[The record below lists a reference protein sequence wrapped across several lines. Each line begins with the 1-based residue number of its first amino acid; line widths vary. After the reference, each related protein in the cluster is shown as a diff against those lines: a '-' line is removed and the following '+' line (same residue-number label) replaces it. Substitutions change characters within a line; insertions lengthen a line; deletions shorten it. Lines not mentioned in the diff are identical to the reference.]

1 MAFGNGLPWQQQYD
15 TNTTQSGEIT
25 GWEITTTANPSSL
38 SGQSQAIV
46 AFGFVFIFFVTTTT
60 CRRAPINLDGTI
72 GSWTSVSTGIASN
85 INSCEFI
92 LVGNKLYAV
101 GGVTDASGHNE
112 SAATVQYATI
122 GSDGSIGS
130 WTTAASMPAGR
141 RYGRLIIIADRMY
154 YIGGSA
160 IRYLV
165 EFTSF
170 VEESKADVFYA
181 DIDSGGVTGTW
192 STSANSLPQGRDRAC
207 VALAGGRIFLQGGEY
222 NASKRYHLYY
232 ADVSGSSIGSW
243 STEITYEDTN
253 MQHSNACCVVT
264 NNTMYIIGGED
275 SSSGRKRMVYWIGL
289 SETGTLESP
298 GWSSAQ
304 FLDSPAGIAFA
315 AAVALKTKLHII
327 GGLDNSGWAPYIL
340 SASFSGGFESYQ
352 GTTTWLL
359 KA

>member
-25 GWEITTTANPSSL
+25 GWAISSIANPTSL
-38 SGQSQAIV
+38 SGQAQSIV
-46 AFGFVFIFFVTTTT
+46 IHGFVFIFSGTVTS
-60 CRRAPINLDGTI
+60 CRRASINTDGTI
-72 GSWTSVSTGIASN
+72 GAWTSVSTGLSSN
-85 INSCEFI
+85 LNSSEFI

-112 SAATVQYATI
+112 SATTVQYATI

-130 WTTAASMPAGR
+130 WTAAASMPAGR

-181 DIDSGGVTGTW
+181 DIDSSGVTGTW

-207 VALAGGRIFLQGGEY
+207 VALAGGRIYLQGGEY

-232 ADVSGSSIGSW
+232 ADISGSNIGSW
-243 STEITYEDTN
+243 STETTYEDTN
-253 MQHSNACCVVT
+253 MQHSNACCIVT
-264 NNTMYIIGGED
+264 NNTMYIIGGAD
-275 SSSGRKRMVYWIGL
+275 SSSGKKRMVYWIGL
-289 SETGTLESP
+289 GETGNLESP

-315 AAVALKTKLHII
+315 TAVALKTKLYII

-340 SASFSGGFESYQ
+340 SAPFSGGFESYQ
-352 GTTTWLL
+352 SASSWLL
-359 KA
+359 TA